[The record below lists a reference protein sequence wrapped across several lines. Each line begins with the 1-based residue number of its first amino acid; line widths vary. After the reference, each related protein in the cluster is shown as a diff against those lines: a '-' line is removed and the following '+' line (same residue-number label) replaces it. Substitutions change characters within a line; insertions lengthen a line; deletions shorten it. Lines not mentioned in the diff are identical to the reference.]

1 MQLEQSWHAP
11 IMACIL
17 EIGERLTFPDHM
29 AACSH
34 PNWEGK
40 MAGEAVDRQ
49 STIPA
54 INNSEISFK
63 KKSSFLF
70 LFKDIDKGTNTIE
83 QVLGG
88 IYLFIFNVC
97 AYCVV

>member
-1 MQLEQSWHAP
+1 MQLEQSWHAL

-17 EIGERLTFPDHM
+17 EIGERLTFPEHM

-34 PNWEGK
+34 PNREGK

-54 INNSEISFK
+54 INNSKISFNK
-63 KKSSFLF
+63 NILF
-70 LFKDIDKGTNTIE
+70 F
-83 QVLGG
+83 V
-88 IYLFIFNVC
+88 FI
-97 AYCVV
+97 